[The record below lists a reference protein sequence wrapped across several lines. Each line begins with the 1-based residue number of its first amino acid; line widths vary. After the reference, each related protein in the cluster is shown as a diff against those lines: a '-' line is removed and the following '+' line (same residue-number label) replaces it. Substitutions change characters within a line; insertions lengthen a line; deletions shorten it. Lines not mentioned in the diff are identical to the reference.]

1 MIASARILQGQRE
14 RERQREMHEHKYVI
28 SKILLWVR
36 NRISIVKKKKIKRH
50 QRSNFTSF
58 VSSDSKIHCAFNTQL
73 KWPKELK
80 IFYKRKKK
88 VVQDGFKINQHL
100 SRAAVLKSCSA
111 ALPFSSHKW
120 WQRTGEH
127 FPPHFPFLGMKK
139 CQTWSWHVQL
149 HQSVYVNRHQHATPK
164 WFLYH
169 DQTTCVCYSVS
180 GTPSRSQGWLCQF
193 PEISLMPIQAHC
205 SACVYIWGLHTA
217 ARTHL
222 ISFCHSQHQL
232 RVRVQSESNR
242 EPRLAALRLK
252 KDQLQLGPFF

>member
-1 MIASARILQGQRE
+1 MASKL
-14 RERQREMHEHKYVI
+14 
-28 SKILLWVR
+28 
-36 NRISIVKKKKIKRH
+36 ISIFLGLQCWSPALLPCPFPH
-50 QRSNFTSF
+50 RS
-58 VSSDSKIHCAFNTQL
+58 
-73 KWPKELK
+73 
-80 IFYKRKKK
+80 
-88 VVQDGFKINQHL
+88 DGN
-100 SRAAVLKSCSA
+100 R
-111 ALPFSSHKW
+111 
-120 WQRTGEH
+120 EH
-127 FPPHFPFLGMKK
+127 FPPHFPFLGMKE

-169 DQTTCVCYSVS
+169 DQTTCVYYSVS

-232 RVRVQSESNR
+232 RVRVQWIKPWAKARCSEAEKRPAPAGS
-242 EPRLAALRLK
+242 LFLMVSLDKLSMLDTASLYSL
-252 KDQLQLGPFF
+252 